1 MEFQTKAIEWTA
13 ALGLFYVH
21 TINNILFNLV
31 YSRLFNGDDYYTNG
45 DCDWIEF
52 IHLLLCTM

>member
-31 YSRLFNGDDYYTNG
+31 YSRLFNSDEYYTNG
-45 DCDWIEF
+45 DCD
-52 IHLLLCTM
+52 